1 MKKVLFAILIML
13 ALSGVTGYIYYFV
26 LVPDKYEEIDLPTPN
41 ISKGR
46 NSVEGVVLHHT
57 ATFTADNALR
67 WLTTPKSKVSC
78 HVLIDYDG
86 TRYVLARPELI
97 THHAGRSALRGQ
109 TMCNRFTIGIEFQ
122 GCTNIMPLTNRQIAS
137 AVEYLTPI
145 IHKYRIPLENIVTH
159 EMVRDEWRISHR
171 GDGTP
176 AKPDIVE
183 RDYKRVLE
191 SLQKKQ

>member
-1 MKKVLFAILIML
+1 MKKLFAILSI
-13 ALSGVTGYIYYFV
+13 ALMSAFAAATASATTG
-26 LVPDKYEEIDLPTPN
+26 T
-41 ISKGR
+41 
-46 NSVEGVVLHHT
+46 
-57 ATFTADNALR
+57 
-67 WLTTPKSKVSC
+67 
-78 HVLIDYDG
+78 
-86 TRYVLARPELI
+86 
-97 THHAGRSALRGQ
+97 
-109 TMCNRFTIGIEFQ
+109 EFQ